1 LAEIMTDLQ
10 KTKVVVQNDLTP
22 AMNVQVAASNAKI
35 GIMQKADQ
43 VFAQI
48 DGMPNMNIGVPAAEL
63 EARSQKQASQLDS
76 LQQEIEQVY
85 NFERDVATAKVQDKD
100 YDKKVA
106 QVDGY
111 MANYR
116 FTYKDPEYLRAPA
129 KNEFEAAARRE
140 DDKKRRNFE
149 AHKQVLDDE
158 KTQYGIMQAMAVAAA
173 AEAGA
178 PK

>member
-1 LAEIMTDLQ
+1 MTPE
-10 KTKVVVQNDLTP
+10 KT
-22 AMNVQVAASNAKI
+22 MNVQTAAANAKI
-35 GIMQKADQ
+35 GIMHEADK

-48 DGMPNMNIGVPAAEL
+48 DGMPNMGVGVPEAEL
-63 EARSQKQASQLDS
+63 QARSQREQSKLEA

-85 NFERDVATAKVQDKD
+85 NFERDVATARVQDKNFD
-100 YDKKVA
+100 AKV
-106 QVDGY
+106 QKVDDY

-129 KNEFEAAARRE
+129 KNEFEAASRRE

-149 AHKQVLDDE
+149 AHKQVLDE
-158 KTQYGIMQAMAVAAA
+158 MKTKYDIMQSQAVAAA

>member
-1 LAEIMTDLQ
+1 MHQ
-10 KTKVVVQNDLTP
+10 
-22 AMNVQVAASNAKI
+22 
-35 GIMQKADQ
+35 ADQ

-48 DGMPNMNIGVPAAEL
+48 DGMPNMGVSAPEL
-63 EARSQKQASQLDS
+63 EARSQREATKLEK

-85 NFERDVATAKVQDKD
+85 NFERDVATARVQDKD
-100 YDKKVA
+100 FDKKVA
-106 QVDGY
+106 QVDDY

-158 KTQYGIMQAMAVAAA
+158 KTKYSILQS
-173 AEAGA
+173 
-178 PK
+178 